1 MTKRDKRKMAIRRNT
16 KSVRFDDLDLVLR
29 AAEFTPRKESRGGS
43 SHVTYTH
50 PLMTEILTVVIP
62 HGGATYVKE
71 YQVKH
76 ALAAIDAVR
85 TKE

>member
-1 MTKRDKRKMAIRRNT
+1 MAKRDKRETAIRRNI

-29 AAEFTPRKESRGGS
+29 AVEFTPRKESRGGS

-50 PLMTEILTVVIP
+50 PLMVEILTIVMP
-62 HGGATYVKE
+62 HGGTTHVRE
-71 YQVKH
+71 YQVKQ

-85 TKE
+85 AKE

>member
-1 MTKRDKRKMAIRRNT
+1 
-16 KSVRFDDLDLVLR
+16 LR
-29 AAEFTPRKESRGGS
+29 AAKFTPRKEACGGS

-50 PLMTEILTVVIP
+50 PLMVEILTVVMP
-62 HGGATYVKE
+62 HGGATYVRE
-71 YQVKH
+71 LSGHKH

>member
-1 MTKRDKRKMAIRRNT
+1 MTKRDKRETAIRRNAR
-16 KSVRFDDLDLVLR
+16 SVRFDDLDLVLR
-29 AAEFTPRKESRGGS
+29 AAEFTPRKESRGS

-50 PLMTEILTVVIP
+50 PLMVEILTVVMP
-62 HGGATYVKE
+62 HGGATHVRE

-85 TKE
+85 AKE